1 MRIRGSSP
9 LARGLPALLPGRRA
23 VTGIIPARAGFTHVS
38 SVTFPI
44 TPDHPRSR
52 GVYLVGVRLC
62 VLRLMDHPRSR
73 GVYNSA
79 ERAKSTIVGSSPLA
93 RGLPQAQSRA
103 PLVEGIIPARAG
115 FTPTRAFLRCAQA
128 DHPRSRGVYLGMGV
142 RAALGPGSSPLARGL
157 PAGGFRVRGSFGIIP
172 ARAGFTENRM
182 EWDQEH
188 QDHPRSRGVYA
199 DMDAVFPFSHGSS
212 PLARGLQSNLANV
225 IYITWII
232 PARAGFTLYL
242 AENHVHLGGSSPL
255 ARGLLGW

>member
-1 MRIRGSSP
+1 MSAFTGMRIRGSSP

-62 VLRLMDHPRSR
+62 VLRLM
-73 GVYNSA
+73 
-79 ERAKSTIVGSSPLA
+79 
-93 RGLPQAQSRA
+93 
-103 PLVEGIIPARAG
+103 
-115 FTPTRAFLRCAQA
+115 